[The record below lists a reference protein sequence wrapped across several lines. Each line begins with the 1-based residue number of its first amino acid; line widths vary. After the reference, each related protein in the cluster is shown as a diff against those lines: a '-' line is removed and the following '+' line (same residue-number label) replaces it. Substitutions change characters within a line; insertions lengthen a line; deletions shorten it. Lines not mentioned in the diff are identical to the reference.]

1 MSSCWLLTNR
11 KHQIRLCQHLVV
23 QSQNCSSWAPT
34 LTLLRGVMSKTK
46 EFFTSYTVACYSLTV
61 FTHLLHT
68 HQPYRM
74 ASIEQHLLWS
84 VMRWTHTTYLE
95 WLCSNLN
102 GVTWLSTTPHTLHCP
117 LPPLPRN
124 FPLAPAAPPQRPETG
139 FLRPRFLPLL
149 RSVGARLTSL

>member
-11 KHQIRLCQHLVV
+11 KHQSKTMSAPC
-23 QSQNCSSWAPT
+23 CSVTKLFLMAPT

-102 GVTWLSTTPHTLHCP
+102 GVTRLSTTPHTLHCP
-117 LPPLPRN
+117 LPPLPRD